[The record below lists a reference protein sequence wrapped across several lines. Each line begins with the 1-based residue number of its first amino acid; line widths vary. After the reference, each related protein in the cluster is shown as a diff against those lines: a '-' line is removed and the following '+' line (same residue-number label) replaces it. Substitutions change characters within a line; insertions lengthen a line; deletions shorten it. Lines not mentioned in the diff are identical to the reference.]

1 MFSQEVLV
9 EHYFV
14 RRIVAE
20 KIKTNIKNEMSISH
34 RSYALNSHVFASI
47 VMAFLLLTLWQSH
60 QRLIFSSGDCVLKSG
75 ARGDHAKSQ
84 ETPGK
89 SGGLVSVCCIIDI
102 PCNGLP
108 VV

>member
-84 ETPGK
+84 EVPIDKQHK
-89 SGGLVSVCCIIDI
+89 SMHSFINASFVQGGLT
-102 PCNGLP
+102 P
-108 VV
+108 